1 MLTRVAVTLV
11 TATLAVGLP
20 SAARADV
27 PDPSAIAHVASCQ
40 KKIASAG
47 ARFAQQVIRDTLK
60 CTNAVSECQVQ
71 CDLGVF
77 GPSCDTN
84 PPPCC
89 DSDDPNSEP
98 GFADCMAQANDTCD
112 EMDVKI
118 ATQETTKQNKITAG
132 CSALTQDE
140 LCGAEGEGLNFA
152 ALNAGCLAL
161 NPGYVCTL
169 PNLVQCVGG
178 PLERQLV
185 DQISSLLDARAG
197 DAVAALNLQ
206 NLFPGIPIARKVKG
220 QVAAGK
226 YDVWSFTGQAGDD
239 IKVRVV
245 TRDDNGNQTSNLAP
259 TIMLLNDPSS
269 SNVADTN
276 IHQVACPVPDV
287 CGATCPTFE
296 RTLPFDGTFYLAIQ
310 AAQTG
315 SCTGGKYRLIVV
327 SPGGGIPQLVGDDVD
342 NP

>member
-1 MLTRVAVTLV
+1 MLTRVVTLV
-11 TATLAVGLP
+11 
-20 SAARADV
+20 SAAVSVAILVAGPASADV

-77 GPSCDTN
+77 GPSCDSN

-98 GFADCMAQANDTCD
+98 GFASCMADANNTCD
-112 EMDVKI
+112 EMDAKI
-118 ATQETTKQNKITAG
+118 ATQETTKQSKITAG
-132 CSALTQDE
+132 CSVLTQDE

-161 NPGYVCTL
+161 NPGYVCNL

-206 NLFPGIPIARKVKG
+206 SLFPGIPIARKVKG
-220 QVAAGK
+220 QVAASK

-239 IKVRVV
+239 VKVRVV
-245 TRDDNGNQTSNLAP
+245 TRDDNGNDTSNLAP
-259 TIMLLNDPSS
+259 TVSLLNGPSTT
-269 SNVADTN
+269 VADTTVR
-276 IHQVACPVPDV
+276 QVACGVPNV
-287 CGATCPTFE
+287 CGASCPTFE
-296 RTLPFDGTFYLAIQ
+296 RTLPFDGTFFLAVH
-310 AAQTG
+310 ASTNG
-315 SCTGGKYRLIVV
+315 PCTGGKYRLIVV
-327 SPGGGIPQLVGDDVD
+327 SPGGGVPVLVGDDVD